1 LDFPQGAFFFGN
13 AGAGSYTVTVTETGG
28 CNPPTDPVIIQ
39 VVVPNGVDTTAPFFY
54 VTDVLGNILADN
66 NPLTPVGPVRN
77 FGNVTVPEGE
87 CGRQDEFYVFGTD
100 NCTPF
105 ISAPNAVTASAV
117 TAPATIIPGT
127 QTSVTSGVLGI
138 YLVDVHWSTGTSTV
152 SIFGQDASGNIAN
165 GPTGLQLIMTIPD
178 NIDPVVKILSNSQ
191 FTIPVCA
198 TSVTGIVTIQ
208 VDDLCDQNNVNF
220 NNLVVS
226 FGGAINAINFTGNNY
241 REYLVTFPA
250 AGNYLISAA
259 YTDAFGNVG
268 FIDQVIQVQLAAAN
282 MPPVIQANAETVTL
296 TACQTSES
304 IVYSFTISDD
314 CAPINIAQVQFNG
327 GGSGLPNLNGA
338 GFFFTDAVGCASLPC
353 NSVYFEVVGNVG
365 PAGTYFPLITYQ
377 GVTANPTITVLQN
390 ANQPADIVLPS
401 VNVTIPQCQTSV
413 LTTFAVSIFDD
424 CDNPVV
430 PARAGFTL
438 GGVAITPSFTN
449 AGSGYFEFTRTL
461 TAANNGQ
468 LLAATYTDA
477 QGLVRVVDA
486 VIQVNAQPDNF
497 SPVVVYPSQ
506 NMVVD
511 LDPCGAN
518 TTTVSFGA
526 SAHDNCGIASF
537 AVTLNGAN
545 VPMLVEI
552 LILQLLWYQVRTQS
566 Y

>member
-1 LDFPQGAFFFGN
+1 MIAGLTLFSLSFMVQNLSAQCSTPSALTALNIGQSTASLQWTSTAPNTPTDNCWTLTVGGVGLANCNNTGQATIQTTVCYINNVASFSAPVTAMTVVGTQITVSVSGLQPGTSYEFYVNETCDGIAPPNNVSACSTAGTFVTLDAQYTVTATQVAPTCPFISPGYVANGSFTVTVGDGSSCAGMYTVNATPIAGSGPGGSTPPLTTTTTYIGFPQGAFFFGN

-198 TSVTGIVTIQ
+198 TSVTGIVTVQ

-314 CAPINIAQVQFNG
+314 CAPINIAQVHG
-327 GGSGLPNLNGA
+327 
-338 GFFFTDAVGCASLPC
+338 
-353 NSVYFEVVGNVG
+353 
-365 PAGTYFPLITYQ
+365 
-377 GVTANPTITVLQN
+377 
-390 ANQPADIVLPS
+390 
-401 VNVTIPQCQTSV
+401 
-413 LTTFAVSIFDD
+413 
-424 CDNPVV
+424 
-430 PARAGFTL
+430 
-438 GGVAITPSFTN
+438 
-449 AGSGYFEFTRTL
+449 
-461 TAANNGQ
+461 
-468 LLAATYTDA
+468 
-477 QGLVRVVDA
+477 
-486 VIQVNAQPDNF
+486 
-497 SPVVVYPSQ
+497 
-506 NMVVD
+506 
-511 LDPCGAN
+511 
-518 TTTVSFGA
+518 
-526 SAHDNCGIASF
+526 
-537 AVTLNGAN
+537 
-545 VPMLVEI
+545 
-552 LILQLLWYQVRTQS
+552 
-566 Y
+566 